1 MGCLAVCG
9 EVKNYVCQHLGSNEV
24 ILAVDETSFLKQ
36 GQHSVGV
43 QVQYCGTTGH
53 KENCQV
59 GVFLT
64 YISQYG
70 HTLIDRRL
78 YLTQSWAQDA
88 LRRKKA
94 SVPEAVEFA
103 TLPQLARAFATAGI

>member
-1 MGCLAVCG
+1 MCS
-9 EVKNYVCQHLGSNEV
+9 EVRNYVREHLGSNEV
-24 ILAVDETSFLKQ
+24 ILAVDETSFIKQ

-64 YISQYG
+64 YISPYG
-70 HTLIDRRL
+70 HTLIERRL
-78 YLTQSWAQDA
+78 YLTQVWAKDA
-88 LRRKKA
+88 PRRKKHLLGE
-94 SVPEAVEFA
+94 VVKFA
-103 TLPQLARAFATAGI
+103 TLPQLTR